1 MNNETKSISI
11 IDWSKDIEALP
22 SKIATLIQAKKSF
35 KVLNVHSGQQ
45 ATGVELVECAIE
57 AAGLTCRVRTE
68 NRGWLVAGLAAA
80 VPVAGAVA
88 AASIVGH
95 NLSTKDPDY
104 EVLKE
109 MVGSD
114 IAVNYMK

>member
-1 MNNETKSISI
+1 MGNDTKSMSI
-11 IDWSKDIEALP
+11 IDWGKDIESLP
-22 SKIATLIQAKKSF
+22 SKVSTLIQEKKSF
-35 KVLNVHSGQQ
+35 KVLNVPSGQQ
-45 ATGVELVECAIE
+45 ATAVELVERAIE

-68 NRGWLVAGLAAA
+68 NRGWLAAGLAVA
-80 VPVAGAVA
+80 VPVVGVA
-88 AASIVGH
+88 AAAAIAGH